1 MNPDD
6 IIFTILTRHAV
17 PFVVIGGQAVI
28 EHGYVRVTEDTDLV
42 FRRSDATEA
51 ALLVALRELNAS
63 WVSAEKDPA
72 TGVER
77 LVPVSAAHVAT
88 QHLMM
93 LHTDAGFLDLFDY
106 IPGFPDESV
115 DSLFADAEVRHGVR
129 FASLPW
135 LRRMKEVAGRPK
147 DLDDLANLTPP

>member
-6 IIFTILTRHAV
+6 IILATLTRHAV

-28 EHGYVRVTEDTDLV
+28 EYGYLRVTEDVDLV
-42 FRRSDATEA
+42 FRRSDATVA
-51 ALLVALRELNAS
+51 ALLAALRELHAC

-77 LVPVSAAHVAT
+77 LVPVSAAHVAN

-106 IPGFPDESV
+106 IPGFPDEPV
-115 DSLFADAEVRHGVR
+115 EALFVDAEIRHGVR
-129 FASLPW
+129 FASLAW
-135 LRRMKEVAGRPK
+135 LRRMKQASARPK
-147 DLDDLANLTPP
+147 DLDDLGNLPPP